1 LPPQW
6 EGSPNTHSNPI
17 LKFETQMMKP
27 SLYFILDL
35 IIWAAAVWSHGM
47 PPPHTGL
54 SHMYS
59 GPSHVHM
66 SVGHFSGHYSRPIHH
81 LRTSTWEQGFT
92 LMIHANTL
100 LNQIATWELYF
111 LFPFFQFWYI
121 NILTIFSPKK
131 MKHVL
136 ISTRRNRSIKEKNC
150 PIYPPPPKHTDWEQ
164 CPN

>member
-1 LPPQW
+1 MPRQW

-92 LMIHANTL
+92 LMIHADSRQYTVESNSDL
-100 LNQIATWELYF
+100 GAVF
-111 LFPFFQFWYI
+111 SFS
-121 NILTIFSPKK
+121 IFSILIYKHFDDFFTKK
-131 MKHVL
+131 NEAYTNFH
-136 ISTRRNRSIKEKNC
+136 
-150 PIYPPPPKHTDWEQ
+150 
-164 CPN
+164 